1 MTARQK
7 TGGRKAGT
15 PNKVTRELRELLKD
29 VLYTEFE
36 NLPDL
41 LEGLSAKERV
51 EVIIRLAP
59 FVLPK
64 VNPVG
69 MSAGEDFAENWSL
82 G

>member
-1 MTARQK
+1 MAVGAK

-15 PNKVTRELRELLKD
+15 PNKVTREIRERLKD
-29 VLYTEFE
+29 VLYNELD

-51 EVIIRLAP
+51 EVVIRLAP

-64 VNPVG
+64 INPVG
-69 MSAGEDFAENWSL
+69 MGTGEDWTGSMF
-82 G
+82 

>member
-69 MSAGEDFAENWSL
+69 MSAGEDLAENWSL